1 MIDKYREIVLYEINN
16 GWILKI
22 VKPDN
27 PNEINQISYES
38 FYCKNYNEINKI
50 LKEEIKEKL

>member
-1 MIDKYREIVLYEINN
+1 MKLI
-16 GWILKI
+16 I

-27 PNEINQISYES
+27 PNVINQISYES